1 MVDESIK
8 QYSSGGDLN
17 PQEIA
22 EYEEVLHTGE
32 DDDQRKYEPVQS
44 VSPPLA
50 KRKASRLA
58 SVKSKSS
65 KK

>member
-17 PQEIA
+17 HQEIA

-32 DDDQRKYEPVQS
+32 DDG
-44 VSPPLA
+44 
-50 KRKASRLA
+50 
-58 SVKSKSS
+58 
-65 KK
+65 